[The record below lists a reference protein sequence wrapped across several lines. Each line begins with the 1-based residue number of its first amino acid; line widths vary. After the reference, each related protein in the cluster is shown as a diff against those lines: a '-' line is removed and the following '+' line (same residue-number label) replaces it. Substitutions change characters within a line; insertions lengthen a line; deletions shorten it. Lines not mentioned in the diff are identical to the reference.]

1 MYRQSAIVALLL
13 IGAGAVPAV
22 HATEITTYGTGLQPC
37 AAYVRAREWD
47 NRDVVPF
54 TDWLGGYLSGVNTTS
69 RHRNNLLGEAEFK
82 GAMYWLDDYCHAH
95 PQAHFADATGLMLLG
110 AKSGPTAHTVD
121 VTSYGSGY
129 KTCGMYLETR
139 ERQNVKAYLQAHA
152 QENVEHSEFI
162 DWLGGYLSGV
172 NAISSTTD
180 NVLGD
185 TGLADAVYWLD
196 NYCGA
201 HSPATFSAAVEALV
215 AVSQSDKRQD
225 VAQAQSRPAHP

>member
-1 MYRQSAIVALLL
+1 MYRQAAIVALLL
-13 IGAGAVPAV
+13 IGAGALPAT
-22 HATEITTYGTGLQPC
+22 HATEITTYGTGLVSC
-37 AAYVRAREWD
+37 AAYSQAREWD
-47 NRDVVPF
+47 SRDVVAF

-69 RHRNNLLGEAEFK
+69 KHRNNLLGQAEFK

-95 PQAHFADATGLMLLG
+95 PQAHFADAAGLMLIG
-110 AKSGPTAHTVD
+110 TKSGPTAHTVD

-172 NAISSTTD
+172 NAISSSTD
-180 NVLGD
+180 NVLGG

-196 NYCGA
+196 SYCGA
-201 HSPATFSAAVEALV
+201 HPPATFSAAVEALV
-215 AVSQSDKRQD
+215 DASLSNKRQD
-225 VAQAQSRPAHP
+225 IAQAQPPPGHP